1 MESIVYYARARSA
14 NAFDSNS
21 QLGATNAAG
30 AVVPA
35 AHDSWEYTIMTYHA
49 YAGAPNY
56 IVANRDAGS
65 YAQILMMDDIQAIQ
79 YLYGANFTTNSG
91 DTRYSFD
98 PNTGQMFIDG
108 VGQGV
113 PLGDKIFR
121 TIWDGGGNDTYDF
134 SNYTTNMTIDLRP
147 GQWSTLSTTQL
158 ADLGQS
164 GGGDLHHA
172 AIGNVANAMLFQ
184 GDTRSLIE
192 NAIGGSGGDTITGNE
207 ANNTIYGGSGDDV
220 IHGGDGNDIL
230 SGGFVSRSQA
240 TGPDGNDVIYGDA
253 GNDVIKVLWGN
264 DVVHGGADNDTLSF
278 ADVRTNLIVDL
289 ASGSTTYTEGGS
301 FVDPSGNGGGA
312 FAGLY
317 TVGRH
322 RESHRRL
329 RQRYYYG

>member
-1 MESIVYYARARSA
+1 
-14 NAFDSNS
+14 
-21 QLGATNAAG
+21 
-30 AVVPA
+30 
-35 AHDSWEYTIMTYHA
+35 
-49 YAGAPNY
+49 
-56 IVANRDAGS
+56 
-65 YAQILMMDDIQAIQ
+65 MMDDIQAIQ

-184 GDTRSLIE
+184 GD
-192 NAIGGSGGDTITGNE
+192 
-207 ANNTIYGGSGDDV
+207 
-220 IHGGDGNDIL
+220 
-230 SGGFVSRSQA
+230 
-240 TGPDGNDVIYGDA
+240 
-253 GNDVIKVLWGN
+253 
-264 DVVHGGADNDTLSF
+264 
-278 ADVRTNLIVDL
+278 
-289 ASGSTTYTEGGS
+289 
-301 FVDPSGNGGGA
+301 
-312 FAGLY
+312 
-317 TVGRH
+317 
-322 RESHRRL
+322 
-329 RQRYYYG
+329 RQRRDQGAVGQ